1 MMLRRAL
8 LAATFAAPL
17 ALTPA
22 LALAEGQTEM
32 FVVDSSDGYGIDACV
47 ASGAACGAAM
57 AEAWCRVHDY
67 SRVIAFGKVQSDA
80 GKAQLISANVR
91 TACVGGSCADVVA
104 ITCGR

>member
-8 LAATFAAPL
+8 LAATL

-22 LALAEGQTEM
+22 LALADGQTEM
-32 FVVDSSDGYGIDACV
+32 FVVDNSDGYGIDACV
-47 ASGAACGAAM
+47 ASGSSCGAAM

-67 SRVIAFGKVQSDA
+67 SRVVSFGKVQSDA
-80 GKAQLISANVR
+80 GKARLISANAR
-91 TACVGGSCADVVA
+91 TACNGGSCTDVVA